1 MNLDS
6 RTVRR
11 LMLMTLVVS
20 FACERAPVAEP
31 PLPQA
36 ATPAAAV
43 EISST
48 PPAPL
53 VPEAPTTP
61 SRESEEAAAAPDAPE
76 SDLPEPPP
84 PMPFGVPEC
93 DTFVTKFLACVE
105 VRVPADQQPRLL
117 ADLQENRA
125 KWRQLA
131 TMSQGHVA
139 LGLACRTMAQRVK
152 SDLIVDY
159 GCEF

>member
-1 MNLDS
+1 
-6 RTVRR
+6 
-11 LMLMTLVVS
+11 MLMTFVVS
-20 FACERAPVAEP
+20 FACERAPAAGP
-31 PLPQA
+31 PPPQA
-36 ATPAAAV
+36 AAPAAAA
-43 EISST
+43 ESST
-48 PPAPL
+48 NPPAPL
-53 VPEAPTTP
+53 SPEAVTTP
-61 SRESEEAAAAPDAPE
+61 GSEPEEAAAAADAAEP
-76 SDLPEPPP
+76 DLPEPPP

-105 VRVPADQQPRLL
+105 IRVPADQQPRLL

>member
-1 MNLDS
+1 
-6 RTVRR
+6 
-11 LMLMTLVVS
+11 MLMTFLVS

-31 PLPQA
+31 PSPQA
-36 ATPAAAV
+36 AAPAVAAESSSNPPAAL
-43 EISST
+43 S
-48 PPAPL
+48 
-53 VPEAPTTP
+53 PEAPTTP
-61 SRESEEAAAAPDAPE
+61 SRESEEPAAAADAPE
-76 SDLPEPPP
+76 SNLPEPPP

-105 VRVPADQQPRLL
+105 VSVPADQQPRLL

-131 TMSQGHVA
+131 TMPQGHVA

>member
-1 MNLDS
+1 
-6 RTVRR
+6 
-11 LMLMTLVVS
+11 
-20 FACERAPVAEP
+20 
-31 PLPQA
+31 
-36 ATPAAAV
+36 
-43 EISST
+43 
-48 PPAPL
+48 
-53 VPEAPTTP
+53 
-61 SRESEEAAAAPDAPE
+61 
-76 SDLPEPPP
+76 
-84 PMPFGVPEC
+84 MPFGVPEC

-105 VRVPADQQPRLL
+105 VSVPADQQPRLL

-131 TMSQGHVA
+131 TLSQAHVA

>member
-1 MNLDS
+1 MNLNP
-6 RTVRR
+6 RTVP
-11 LMLMTLVVS
+11 LLVVMTFIVS
-20 FACERAPVAEP
+20 LGCGRGPASEP
-31 PLPQA
+31 ASP
-36 ATPAAAV
+36 PAAAPAALV
-43 EISST
+43 ESSPTPPVAPSPEALST
-48 PPAPL
+48 PGGEGDEAGAPG
-53 VPEAPTTP
+53 
-61 SRESEEAAAAPDAPE
+61 PDV
-76 SDLPEPPP
+76 PEPPP

-105 VRVPADQQPRLL
+105 GRVPADQQPRLM

-131 TMSQGHVA
+131 TMSQAHVA

-152 SDLIVDY
+152 GDLIVDY